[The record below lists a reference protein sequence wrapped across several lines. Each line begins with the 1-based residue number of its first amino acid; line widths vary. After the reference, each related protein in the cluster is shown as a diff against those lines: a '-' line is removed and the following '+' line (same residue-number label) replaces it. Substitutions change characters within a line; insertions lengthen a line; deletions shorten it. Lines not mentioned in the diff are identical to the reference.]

1 MDWEPILTA
10 AGTAV
15 AVTLGVRRI
24 AASCETR
31 NDKAHT
37 ELRAAIDTGFGKV
50 NDHLLKVVE
59 DVAYMRGRQDERDRR
74 RTAAP

>member
-1 MDWEPILTA
+1 MDWGPILTA

-15 AVTLGVRRI
+15 AITLGVWRI
-24 AASCETR
+24 VASYEAR

-37 ELRAAIDTGFGKV
+37 DLRAAIDTGFGKV

-59 DVAYMRGRQDERDRR
+59 DVAYMRGRQDGRDQQ